1 MWQIEPF
8 KVFKQEVECTFS
20 GFLVIPLDKNKLK
33 IEKKN
38 FYFKIA
44 TEGSKTCYIISHLP

>member
-1 MWQIEPF
+1 MRQIEPF
-8 KVFKQEVECTFS
+8 KVFKQEVECMFS

-33 IEKKN
+33 KERKN

-44 TEGSKTCYIISHLP
+44 AEGK

>member
-1 MWQIEPF
+1 MQQIEPF

-33 IEKKN
+33 IERKN
-38 FYFKIA
+38 CYFKIA
-44 TEGSKTCYIISHLP
+44 AEGK